1 MEKFLVQTD
10 HIQSIIKQINSQC
23 PFHDLQKDNQLYQGP
38 SSQLLEGTGLELQVP
53 FLPSI
58 ASAMY
63 PIPISEDNDNTDGQ
77 ELDCSDTKVFN
88 NTVML
93 LCIIIL
99 L

>member
-1 MEKFLVQTD
+1 MQTD
-10 HIQSIIKQINSQC
+10 HIQSIIKHINSHSVL
-23 PFHDLQKDNQLYQGP
+23 FMIYKKDNQLYQEP

-53 FLPSI
+53 FSPNI
-58 ASAMY
+58 ASAVY
-63 PIPISEDNDNTDGQ
+63 PIPISKDNDNTDGQ
-77 ELDCSDTKVFN
+77 ELDRSDTKVFN